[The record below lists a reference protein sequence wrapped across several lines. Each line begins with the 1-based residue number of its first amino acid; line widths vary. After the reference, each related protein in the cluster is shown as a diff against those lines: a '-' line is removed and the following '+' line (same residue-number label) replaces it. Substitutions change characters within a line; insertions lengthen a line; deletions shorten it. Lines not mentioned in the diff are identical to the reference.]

1 MCSEKD
7 VHMPAILY
15 RHTNTHTQAQRELV
29 YVHPEGV
36 AGVSGLT
43 FHTPTLVLG
52 SQCGPVQRGTV

>member
-1 MCSEKD
+1 MCSEED
-7 VHMPAILY
+7 VHMPAILC
-15 RHTNTHTQAQRELV
+15 RHTNTHPAQHELV
-29 YVHPEGV
+29 YVHPEEV